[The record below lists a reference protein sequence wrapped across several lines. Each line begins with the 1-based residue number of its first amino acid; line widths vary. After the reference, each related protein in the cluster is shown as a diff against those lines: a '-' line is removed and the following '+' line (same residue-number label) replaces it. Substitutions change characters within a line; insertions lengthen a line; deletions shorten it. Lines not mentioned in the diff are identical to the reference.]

1 MNRIVIGTNVIEDCE
16 NAIIISGKPLFS
28 YRLDN
33 ETMLFSFNVSSPQA
47 TTVIQIKDNVIQKG
61 KVTLKA
67 DSKSVTVKLGNLLL
81 MELLIKGDTAHVNL
95 DLRPLGL
102 HIYTDKNALHVGG
115 SQLSEN
121 TIKQCTN
128 GIEVG

>member
-1 MNRIVIGTNVIEDCE
+1 MSRIVIGTNVIEDCE

-47 TTVIQIKDNVIQKG
+47 TTVIQIKDNVIQEG

-67 DSKSVTVKLGNLLL
+67 DSKSITVKLGNLLL

>member
-47 TTVIQIKDNVIQKG
+47 TTVIQIKNNVIQKG

>member
-47 TTVIQIKDNVIQKG
+47 TTVIQIKNNVIQKG

-102 HIYTDKNALHVGG
+102 HIYTDKNALHIGG